1 MARRRRATPSP
12 EVRQAGRRGG
22 APPSRVWAIATLI
35 LAGAAGS
42 LVYNVLA
49 PRGIF
54 YPEAA
59 ALPGEPPAAAAA
71 AKAEPPTR
79 DATVTPA
86 KVKPVSAASAT
97 ALQASAPPS
106 GPYAP
111 EILSLEQ
118 AGALFKTH
126 TAVWVDARSP
136 EVYAFGHVPGALNL
150 PYLDPEAGFANLS
163 SQLPRTGRLV
173 VYCTS
178 AECDEADQ
186 VLAML
191 IKHGYRNLSH
201 FKEGWNVWEITDLP
215 QEKGPKKP

>member
-1 MARRRRATPSP
+1 M
-12 EVRQAGRRGG
+12 AGRRGG
-22 APPSRVWAIATLI
+22 SRLWAIVTL
-35 LAGAAGS
+35 LVSGAAGG

-59 ALPGEPPAAAAA
+59 IPSTMMPPPAPESAARPASPPPV
-71 AKAEPPTR
+71 AKAAPHRLTSG
-79 DATVTPA
+79 T
-86 KVKPVSAASAT
+86 AASAT
-97 ALQASAPPS
+97 AHQTVAPAAT

-111 EILSLEQ
+111 EILTLDQ
-118 AGALFKTH
+118 AGTLFKAQ

-136 EVYAFGHVPGALNL
+136 EVFAFGHVPGALNL
-150 PYLDPEAGFANLS
+150 PYLDPEGGFAKLS
-163 SQLPRTGRLV
+163 TRIPRTGRVV

-178 AECDEADQ
+178 GECDEADQ

-215 QEKGPKKP
+215 QEKGPPKP